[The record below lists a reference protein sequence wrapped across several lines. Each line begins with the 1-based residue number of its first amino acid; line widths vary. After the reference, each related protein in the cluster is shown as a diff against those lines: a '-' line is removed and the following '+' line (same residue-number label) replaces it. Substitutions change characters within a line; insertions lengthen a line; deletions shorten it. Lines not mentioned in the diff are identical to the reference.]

1 MGALMSRLS
10 AVSEDGNARDS
21 FASILIIQMPTA
33 SLLKRSTYNFCRQT
47 QTSHGTEGILKS
59 NVIEVSDIPSWLCEN
74 DTETV
79 PLPIAA

>member
-1 MGALMSRLS
+1 MSRLF

-21 FASILIIQMPTA
+21 FASIRIIQMPTA

-47 QTSHGTEGILKS
+47 QTSYGTEGILKS

>member
-1 MGALMSRLS
+1 MSRLF

-33 SLLKRSTYNFCRQT
+33 SLPKRSTYIFCRQT
-47 QTSHGTEGILKS
+47 QTSYGTEGILKS